1 MEGIVQ
7 DIRTTD
13 FIVVGGGSSGA
24 VVASRLSEEKRFHV
38 ALLEAGGWDSSPF
51 IRIPAGSIKAIMN
64 PEYNW
69 FYQAEPDAS
78 RNDRADMWP
87 AGKVLGGGSSINGMM
102 YVRGNRGDYDQWAQ
116 LGCKGWSYDD
126 VLPFFNKAETNENG
140 GSRFRGG
147 KGPLRVSNARL
158 STTLADAFIASGVR
172 AGIPHNPDTN
182 GAEQEGIGPC
192 QATQNKGWRHSTARA
207 YLAKA
212 KRRSNLKVETRFMV
226 SRVLIENGRAIGVEG
241 VQNGRTVR
249 YLANKEVILCGGA
262 LSSPKILMLSGIGPA
277 KHLGEHGIPVV
288 VDSPGVGQNL
298 QEHPGVLM
306 STHVGIDS
314 LNVEVQSVARIVK
327 HGLNFALFG
336 RGPATACV
344 ASALAFIRTRDHLE
358 WPNIQLSFSPIAYD
372 FTPDGVHLYKRAA
385 IGVAINICRP
395 ETRGQLLLRSTDPSE
410 RPIIQH
416 ELLGGDD
423 EIKQLIEGCRIV
435 RKIFRSKP
443 FSEYDEGERLPG
455 KQVETDADW
464 IEYIR
469 QSAFL
474 MYHPTGTCAM
484 GIGPSA
490 VLDPELRVK
499 GVTGLR
505 VADASIMPTLVSANT
520 NAPCIMIGERAADLI
535 RKSH

>member
-24 VVASRLSEEKRFHV
+24 VVASRLSEEKRFEV

-140 GSRFRGG
+140 GSRFRGD

-212 KRRSNLKVETRFMV
+212 KRRSNLKVETHFMV
-226 SRVLIENGRAIGVEG
+226 SRVLIEKGRAIGVEG

-288 VDSPGVGQNL
+288 VDS
-298 QEHPGVLM
+298 
-306 STHVGIDS
+306 
-314 LNVEVQSVARIVK
+314 R
-327 HGLNFALFG
+327 
-336 RGPATACV
+336 
-344 ASALAFIRTRDHLE
+344 E
-358 WPNIQLSFSPIAYD
+358 W
-372 FTPDGVHLYKRAA
+372 GK
-385 IGVAINICRP
+385 ICRNIP
-395 ETRGQLLLRSTDPSE
+395 E
-410 RPIIQH
+410 
-416 ELLGGDD
+416 
-423 EIKQLIEGCRIV
+423 C
-435 RKIFRSKP
+435 
-443 FSEYDEGERLPG
+443 
-455 KQVETDADW
+455 
-464 IEYIR
+464 
-469 QSAFL
+469 
-474 MYHPTGTCAM
+474 
-484 GIGPSA
+484 
-490 VLDPELRVK
+490 
-499 GVTGLR
+499 
-505 VADASIMPTLVSANT
+505 
-520 NAPCIMIGERAADLI
+520 
-535 RKSH
+535 